1 MSISAIM
8 VTYNS
13 YELTR
18 RLLPTLASGI
28 GNQLSEL
35 IVVDNASSDKTGEK
49 LKQEFPTINCLT
61 MPENKGYGAAVNAAA
76 AKSEGEW
83 LLILN
88 GDVEISQ
95 TQIKQLKELTEKYAA
110 DLIAPAQEEP
120 GGGTI
125 PTVRN
130 FPTPFTILFARRSPL
145 GRIFG
150 KLGGYLREMPQKT
163 ERIKGVIGGACFLIK
178 KEKFQQI
185 GGFDPNFFLYA
196 EDTDLCK
203 RLNDLGAKIFY
214 TPEVRVRHFWG
225 SSTKQN
231 YRLALKRQ
239 QTSLLYYFKK
249 HFPHRRFSRVLL
261 TFLFFLQYCFSYL
274 FKPSR

>member
-1 MSISAIM
+1 M

-18 RLLPTLASGI
+18 RLLPALASSI
-28 GNQLSEL
+28 GNRLLEL

-49 LKQEFPTINCLT
+49 LKQEFPTIDCRM
-61 MPENKGYGAAVNAAA
+61 MPENKGYGAAVNAGA
-76 AKSEGEW
+76 AKSKGEW
-83 LLILN
+83 LFILN
-88 GDVEISQ
+88 GDVEISPA
-95 TQIKQLKELTEKYAA
+95 QIKQLRQLAEKYAA
-110 DLIAPAQEEP
+110 DLIAPAQEES

-130 FPTPFTILFARRSPL
+130 FPTPTTILFARRSPL
-145 GRIFG
+145 GRLFG
-150 KLGGYLREMPQKT
+150 KLGGYLREIPKKT
-163 ERIKGVIGGACFLIK
+163 EQIKGVIGGACFLIK

-185 GGFDPNFFLYA
+185 GGFDANFFLYA

-203 RLNDLGAKIFY
+203 RLNDIGAKIFY

-225 SSTKQN
+225 SSSKQN
-231 YRLALKRQ
+231 YHLTLKQQ

-249 HFPHRRFSRVLL
+249 HFPRRRFSRAFL
-261 TFLFFLQYCFSYL
+261 TFLFFLQYHFSYL